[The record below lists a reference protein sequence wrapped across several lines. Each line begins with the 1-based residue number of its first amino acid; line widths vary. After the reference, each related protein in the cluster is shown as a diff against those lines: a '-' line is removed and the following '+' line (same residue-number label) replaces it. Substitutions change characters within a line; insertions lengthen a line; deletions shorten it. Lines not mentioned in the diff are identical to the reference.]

1 MEYLGWLYLATRLD
15 TISMWFG
22 WLTAI
27 SAAMV
32 VITTIVIL
40 ISYDMTYER
49 GEDAVAKREAF
60 RGKLRPWRKWGIALF
75 LVFGS
80 LVSLT
85 PTKKDAMI
93 IAGGVGVIEATKAVA
108 GSDIAKT
115 SVKIIEKWLQE
126 QLNDGPKKA
135 EPTPEKKAD
144 EKKAES
150 KSGTGDKVKEIVS
163 GAVDGA
169 VDGALK
175 SVKK

>member
-27 SAAMV
+27 AVAMV
-32 VITTIVIL
+32 VITSVVIL
-40 ISYDMTYER
+40 ISYDMTYAR
-49 GEDAVAKREAF
+49 GEDAVEKREAF
-60 RGKLRPWRKWGIALF
+60 RAKLRPWRKWGIALF
-75 LVFGS
+75 LVFGT

-126 QLNDGPKKA
+126 QLDTPTKKA
-135 EPTPEKKAD
+135 EPTVEKKA
-144 EKKAES
+144 EVKAES
-150 KSGTGDKVKEIVS
+150 KSGDKVKEVVS

-169 VDGALK
+169 IEGALK
-175 SVKK
+175 GAKK